1 LLQLSILAA
10 KEQVKHMATIDPI
23 AGSAIWNGFVAV
35 IEAVGMNSDI
45 YVIIYNSSDNI
56 K

>member
-1 LLQLSILAA
+1 
-10 KEQVKHMATIDPI
+10 MATIDPI

-35 IEAVGMNSDI
+35 IEALGMNSDR

-56 K
+56 KWMVRSTIDSCL